1 MIRYL
6 LILITVIFS
15 TQILAQ
21 NDNQL
26 LLKKLVEKEILTSE
40 EAEEIAQET
49 KKEQVSQDKNFTEKV
64 NSILNPKPYLQLGG
78 YALLHQSYSSTRD
91 IKNQSAIRFAFLSMK
106 GEPIKNLN
114 YFILFS
120 IRHAELTECN
130 VSWKLHDAL
139 QFKAGMQKTLIALEN
154 QISLVNLEFIQNAK
168 MMDYLIGGGY
178 DAIGI
183 QNGKHNSGR
192 DIGVKMFG
200 ELFKQNNHSL
210 IEYAIGMYQ
219 GSGINTPAQRSD
231 KDFAANVLISPIEG
245 FRIGGGVYLGEAVYG
260 IEGKLPKQ
268 AHVRNRWI
276 ASSDLKKDK
285 VSARIEYAYANDAG
299 VNKEGCYGVCSW
311 RFHPKL
317 DFLAKLEYYND
328 DKTVG
333 REFMDYGTGL
343 NFWFAK
349 MCRIQANY
357 TYTDFSKVWGQKNSH
372 LVEAQLQIVF

>member
-1 MIRYL
+1 MIKYL
-6 LILITVIFS
+6 FFGITILYTTVTFS
-15 TQILAQ
+15 Q

-26 LLKKLVEKEILTSE
+26 LLNKLVEKQILTNE

-49 KKEQVSQDKNFTEKV
+49 KNEKAFQEKKIAEKI
-64 NSILNPKPYLQLGG
+64 NSMLTPQPYLQLGG
-78 YALLHQSYSSTRD
+78 YALLHQSYSNTRD
-91 IKNQSAIRFAFLSMK
+91 VKNESAIRFAFLSMK

-120 IRHAELTECN
+120 VRHAELTECN
-130 VSWKLHDAL
+130 VSWKLHNAL
-139 QFKAGMQKTLIALEN
+139 QFKVGMQKTLIALEN

-168 MMDYLIGGGY
+168 MMDYLVGGGY
-178 DAIGI
+178 DVLRR

-200 ELFKQNNHSL
+200 ELLKQDKHSL

-219 GSGINTPAQRSD
+219 GSGINTPAQRSN
-231 KDFAANVLISPIEG
+231 KDFAANLLVSPIEG
-245 FRIGGGVYLGEAVYG
+245 FRIGGGVYLGEAVYNL
-260 IEGKLPKQ
+260 EGQLPKQ

-276 ASSDLKKDK
+276 ASSDFKKNNF
-285 VSARIEYAYANDAG
+285 SARVEYAYANDAG

-317 DFLAKLEYYND
+317 DLLAKLEYYND
-328 DKTVG
+328 DKTIG
-333 REFMDYGTGL
+333 REFIDYGTGL
-343 NFWFAK
+343 NFWFGK

-357 TYTDFSKVWGQKNSH
+357 TYTDFSKIWAQKNSH